1 MKMRYAEA
9 YEELMRNKNEKRKKK
24 ENKLMMMIA

>member
-1 MKMRYAEA
+1 MKMRYAKA